1 MNNCCEPSVPQPD
14 SSFETFA
21 RPVADWQ
28 ARLMAS
34 LTRSV
39 QASDQ
44 NLGHLEEAI
53 LHWTRDLERKL
64 LEEAAQKKADQS
76 PPVCPVCGHK
86 LSRRTRDQERTFHSR
101 FGPVTV
107 KRLRGWC
114 RRCAAWRFPADHALG
129 LSDTGGASPSVQE
142 MAALTVSKMPV
153 QEASAVIERLTGVK
167 LPPATLDREARRQGQ
182 RADQQRTQLDEQM
195 RTVQGAGQMLPRP
208 QAPLTLVIELDA
220 WNIRERDDWGH
231 STQKRAAGQEPSR
244 WHWVYGGTCF
254 RLDQRVTSA
263 GGRARILSCGTVMTR
278 SGVAGLREQLFAEAQ
293 RHGLAQAAKV
303 LVVADGAVWIWNLPG
318 DRFAQAQQRLDY
330 YHASQHLWAVAHA
343 LHPEAEVAARAWVQ
357 PLLKKLKGGRVTA
370 LLNDL
375 RTLAKRLRKKKRAAV
390 QAEVAYLESHRERMD
405 YAAARRNGE
414 PQGSGAME
422 STCRQYQCRFKRP
435 GQFWSC
441 AGDEGLMCLETFW
454 RNDRWQLLFPH
465 ILHGDPRKN

>member
-1 MNNCCEPSVPQPD
+1 MNNCCEKSVPQSD

-21 RPVADWQ
+21 APVADWQ
-28 ARLMAS
+28 ARLTAGLSRS
-34 LTRSV
+34 LE
-39 QASDQ
+39 ASDQ
-44 NLGHLEEAI
+44 NLGHLEEEI
-53 LHWTRDLERKL
+53 LHSTDELERKL
-64 LEEAAQKKADQS
+64 LEEVAQKKADQS

-86 LSRRTRDQERTFHSR
+86 LSRCTRDHPRTFQSR
-101 FGPVTV
+101 FGLVTIQ
-107 KRLRGWC
+107 RLRGWC
-114 RRCAAWRFPADHALG
+114 RRCQVWRFPADHALG
-129 LSDTGGASPSVQE
+129 LSETGGASPSVQE

-153 QEASAVIERLTGVK
+153 KEASAVIERLTGVK

-182 RADQQRTQLDEQM
+182 RADKKRTQLDEQM
-195 RTVQGAGQMLPRP
+195 RMAQGLQQMLPLP
-208 QAPLTLVIELDA
+208 QEPFTLVIELDA

-231 STQKRAAGQEPSR
+231 SATQRAAGQEPSR

-254 RLDQRVTSA
+254 RLDQRVESDA
-263 GGRARILSCGTVMTR
+263 GRARILSRGTVMTR
-278 SGVAGLREQLFAEAQ
+278 GGVDDLREQLFAEAQ

-303 LVVADGAVWIWNLPG
+303 LVVADGAVWIWNLTG
-318 DRFAQAQQRLDY
+318 DRFPQAQQRLDY

-343 LHPEAEVAARAWVQ
+343 LHPEDEAAARVWIA
-357 PLLKKLKGGRVTA
+357 PLLKKLKNGRAVA

-375 RTLAKRLRKKKRAAV
+375 RALAKRLRKKKQQAV
-390 QAEVAYLESHRERMD
+390 QAGVSYLENHQERMD
-405 YAAARRNGE
+405 YAAARRAGE

-454 RNDRWQLLFPH
+454 RNDRWHVLFPH
-465 ILHGDPRKN
+465 ILHGDPRRN